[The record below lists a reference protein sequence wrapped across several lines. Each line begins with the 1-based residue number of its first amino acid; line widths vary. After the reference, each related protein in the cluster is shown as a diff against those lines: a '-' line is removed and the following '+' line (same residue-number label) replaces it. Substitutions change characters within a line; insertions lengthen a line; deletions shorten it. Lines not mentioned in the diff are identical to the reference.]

1 MNRCSRDAGPPP
13 PPLPL
18 PSRVAS
24 VTHGL
29 ALTRAAISGLL
40 AFMPRDSD
48 KEGNK
53 ESSEPEILTL
63 SPPAPEWIEPLHG
76 LYKLWDAAHAGGV
89 WARDLE
95 WRLGSSEEASRSHD
109 RFYVAPHGKQAA
121 AALDVSRSPDFL
133 GLGIAHRVFAHPTM
147 RRKGLAGRLVEAAKH
162 DFRRSR
168 GRLLILVAPSTGPAS
183 DFYRGHGF
191 GEAVRAKDG
200 ETLFGWAARGR
211 HVREALLRFLKHEPV
226 RWREAT
232 PGDWAA
238 LVAYS
243 ALSGGRPDAQPATLR
258 DHEWAEVFEA
268 LRPEKKPFT
277 LEVGESRHGYV
288 VSLRLSAGEESLT
301 AAKPPEW
308 LVTLASAGA

>member
-1 MNRCSRDAGPPP
+1 NVRAEA
-13 PPLPL
+13 
-18 PSRVAS
+18 AS
-24 VTHGL
+24 LARGL
-29 ALTRAAISGLL
+29 TLTCAPVGGLL
-40 AFMPRDSD
+40 ILMPQGSD
-48 KEGNK
+48 KKGNK
-53 ESSEPEILTL
+53 EGDEQDILTL
-63 SPPAPEWIEPLHG
+63 SPPAPEWTEPLHG

-95 WRLGSSEEASRSHD
+95 WRLGSPGEASLSHD

-147 RRKGLAGRLVEAAKH
+147 RRKGLAGRLVEAAKQ

-183 DFYRGHGF
+183 DFYRGHSF

-226 RWREAT
+226 SWREAT

-243 ALSGGRPDAQPATLR
+243 ALPGGRPDSQPATLR

-288 VSLRLSAGEESLT
+288 VSVRVSAGEKPLT

-308 LVTLASAGA
+308 LVKLASAGA